1 MWYLGKVMQTPEV
14 VRVYVGSFWNNPYQ
28 NKENEKLFDAERDDL
43 FKDLFSLPKYA
54 ALRKVNEL
62 VKRARLT
69 KVHAYIIAH
78 LAGEM
83 PSFFYK
89 DKKKEEL
96 IANLKNEFFK
106 VHQKHQLPVGDFPD
120 INRFRE
126 MLKVSDFTQFAK
138 LNEKLI
144 ERMDVVLSEDIPKLL
159 KQFPEK
165 RRSDTTGSN
174 PFEST
179 NPFDANIPSQV
190 TDPMDAYISPEDR
203 VKYREQFNTLTNNQP
218 KLPGKAA
225 SEVMMK
231 SNLPREVLSK
241 IWLLSDIDKDGNLN
255 EHEFL
260 VSMYL
265 INNSLKGNAPPTTL
279 PEPLL
284 KPKATP
290 F

>member
-28 NKENEKLFDAERDDL
+28 MKDNEKLFDAEREDL

-54 ALRKVNEL
+54 AIRKVNEL
-62 VKRARLT
+62 VKRARLV
-69 KVHAYIIAH
+69 KVHAFIISH
-78 LAGEM
+78 LASEM

-106 VHQKHQLPVGDFPD
+106 VHQKFQLPVGDFPD
-120 INRFRE
+120 IHRFRE
-126 MLKVSDFTQFAK
+126 ILKVTDFSQFAK
-138 LNEKLI
+138 LNQKLI
-144 ERMDVVLSEDIPKLL
+144 ESMDSVLAEDIPKLL

-165 RRSDTTGSN
+165 SVPIGEN
-174 PFEST
+174 PFETNS

-190 TDPMDAYISPEDR
+190 DPMDAYISAEER
-203 VKYREQFNTLTNNQP
+203 VKYRGQFNTLTNNQP
-218 KLPGKAA
+218 KLSGKSA
-225 SEVMMK
+225 SEMMYR

-241 IWLLSDIDKDGNLN
+241 IWSLSDIDKDGSLN
-255 EHEFL
+255 EHEFF
-260 VSMYL
+260 VAMYL
-265 INNSLKGNAPPTTL
+265 INNSLKGNTVPTAL

-284 KPKATP
+284 KPKNASP